1 MAIPSTDLIQMM
13 TSVKTKS
20 VDRHFHFD
28 HVVTVHRMME
38 VVDWSSPWMRV
49 ARDHQ

>member
-1 MAIPSTDLIQMM
+1 M

-20 VDRHFHFD
+20 VDRHVHFN

-38 VVDWSSPWMRV
+38 VVDRSSPWMHVRMIIDNFNV
-49 ARDHQ
+49 EFNNDR